1 MGSTWRIVGTL
12 KQKEVTRTG
21 DGVRQLFAALEQ
33 TFGLSQAWL
42 NQTDVELRAVDG
54 DQPGA
59 LELTWSF
66 SPEDIWLT
74 PAVAELFGEP
84 AGEWFED
91 DFRMVIT
98 LRCE

>member
-1 MGSTWRIVGTL
+1 MASTWRIVGTL
-12 KQKEVTRTG
+12 KDKEVSRTG
-21 DGVRQLFAALEQ
+21 DGVRQLFATLEQ
-33 TFGLSQAWL
+33 TFGLSQAWVDE
-42 NQTDVELRAVDG
+42 TDVEMRLVGG

-66 SPEDIWLT
+66 CPEDIWLT
-74 PAVAELFGEP
+74 PAVAELFGQP

-91 DFRMVIT
+91 DFQLAIT

>member
-1 MGSTWRIVGTL
+1 MGSTWRIVATL
-12 KQKEVTRTG
+12 RDKEVSRTG
-21 DGVRQLFAALEQ
+21 RGVRELFTTLEQ

-42 NQTDVELRAVDG
+42 DQTALAVRAVAG
-54 DQPGA
+54 DQPDA

-66 SPEDIWLT
+66 CPEDIWLT
-74 PAVAELFGEP
+74 PTVSELFGEP
-84 AGEWFED
+84 ASDWFQD